1 MRGRIF
7 CLLPALVL
15 GLGRIVGPGICAA
28 ANPPLQLVPD
38 PQQGQ
43 ASPMIQNMA
52 PATDTFH
59 DIRGP
64 VALPDSLGVL
74 VWLLIGLAVMALAG
88 LLLYLWKRRKK
99 GRKLPFP
106 HEIALTEL
114 ARLRPMM
121 NPGQALIYAA
131 QLSEVLRR
139 YIEARF
145 LIPSTRQTTREFFTA
160 LSNPQVV
167 TARDGLIPRE
177 PGMAV
182 AVSSMAEHHDHLR
195 ECLEQCDMAKFAH
208 CVPDLQDMEAMEQAV
223 RGFIEATGESVDEKG
238 KG

>member
-1 MRGRIF
+1 MRERIF
-7 CLLPALVL
+7 CLLLALIL
-15 GLGRIVGPGICAA
+15 GLGRIATPGICAA
-28 ANPPLQLVPD
+28 ANPPLKLVPD

-43 ASPMIQNMA
+43 ASPMAQNTA

-74 VWLLIGLAVMALAG
+74 GWLLIGLAVVALVA

-99 GRKLPFP
+99 GRKLPYP
-106 HEIALTEL
+106 HEIALIEL

-121 NPGQALIYAA
+121 NPEQALIYAE
-131 QLSEVLRR
+131 QLSEILRR
-139 YIEARF
+139 YIEVRF
-145 LIPSTRQTTREFFTA
+145 LIHSTRQTTREFFAA
-160 LSNPQVV
+160 LSNPQAV

-182 AVSSMAEHHDHLR
+182 SNMAEHRDHLQ

-208 CVPDLQDMEAMEQAV
+208 CVPDQQDMEAMEQAV
-223 RGFIEATGESVDEKG
+223 RGFIEATGQPVEEKG

>member
-1 MRGRIF
+1 MRERIF
-7 CLLPALVL
+7 CLLLALIL
-15 GLGRIVGPGICAA
+15 GLGRIATPGICAA
-28 ANPPLQLVPD
+28 ANPPLKLVPD
-38 PQQGQ
+38 LQQGQ
-43 ASPMIQNMA
+43 ASPMARNMA

-74 VWLLIGLAVMALAG
+74 VWFLIGLAVVLLSW

-99 GRKLPFP
+99 VRKPPGP
-106 HEIALTEL
+106 HEIALIEL

-139 YIEARF
+139 YVEARF
-145 LIPSTRQTTREFFTA
+145 LIPSTRQTTREFFA
-160 LSNPQVV
+160 GLVSNPQ
-167 TARDGLIPRE
+167 AIG
-177 PGMAV
+177 
-182 AVSSMAEHHDHLR
+182 SMAEHRDHLR

-208 CVPDLQDMEAMEQAV
+208 CVPDQQEMEAMEQAV
-223 RGFIEATGESVDEKG
+223 QGFIEATVQPVDEQG

>member
-1 MRGRIF
+1 MSGRIF
-7 CLLPALVL
+7 RLLPALVL
-15 GLGRIVGPGICAA
+15 GLGCMVGPGICVA
-28 ANPPLQLVPD
+28 ANPPLKLVPD

-43 ASPMIQNMA
+43 VSPMAQNMA
-52 PATDTFH
+52 SADMFH

-74 VWLLIGLAVMALAG
+74 VWLLIGLAVVALAA

-99 GRKLPFP
+99 ERKLPCP
-106 HEIALTEL
+106 HEIALNEL
-114 ARLRPMM
+114 TRLRPMM
-121 NPGQALIYAA
+121 NPEQALIYAA
-131 QLSEVLRR
+131 QLSEILRR

-145 LIPSTRQTTREFFTA
+145 LIHSTRQTTREFFTA
-160 LSNPQVV
+160 LVSSPQI
-167 TARDGLIPRE
+167 G
-177 PGMAV
+177 
-182 AVSSMAEHHDHLR
+182 SSMAEHRDHLR

>member
-1 MRGRIF
+1 MRGQIF
-7 CLLPALVL
+7 CLLTALVL
-15 GLGRIVGPGICAA
+15 GLGRIVSPGLCAA
-28 ANPPLQLVPD
+28 ANPPLKLVPD

-43 ASPMIQNMA
+43 GSPMAQNMA

-59 DIRGP
+59 EIRGP
-64 VALPDSLGVL
+64 VALPDSLGGL
-74 VWLLIGLAVMALAG
+74 VWLLIGLAVVALAG

-99 GRKLPFP
+99 GRKLPYP
-106 HEIALTEL
+106 HEIALIAL

-121 NPGQALIYAA
+121 NPGQALIYAE
-131 QLSEVLRR
+131 QLSEILRR

-145 LIPSTRQTTREFFTA
+145 LILSTRQTTREFFA
-160 LSNPQVV
+160 VLVSNPQ
-167 TARDGLIPRE
+167 AI
-177 PGMAV
+177 
-182 AVSSMAEHHDHLR
+182 SSMAEHHDHLR

-208 CVPDLQDMEAMEQAV
+208 CIPDQQDMEAMEQAV

>member
-7 CLLPALVL
+7 SLLPALVL
-15 GLGRIVGPGICAA
+15 GLGRIVSSGLCAA

-43 ASPMIQNMA
+43 ASPMAQNMA

-106 HEIALTEL
+106 HEIALIEL

-145 LIPSTRQTTREFFTA
+145 LIPSTRQTTREFFA
-160 LSNPQVV
+160 GLVSNPQ
-167 TARDGLIPRE
+167 AI
-177 PGMAV
+177 
-182 AVSSMAEHHDHLR
+182 SSIAEHHDHLR

-223 RGFIEATGESVDEKG
+223 QGFIEATGESVDEKG

>member
-1 MRGRIF
+1 MRGRIS

-28 ANPPLQLVPD
+28 ANPPLKLVPD

-43 ASPMIQNMA
+43 ASPMAQNTA

-74 VWLLIGLAVMALAG
+74 VWLLIGLAVVALAA

-99 GRKLPFP
+99 EQKLPCP
-106 HEIALTEL
+106 HEIALNEL

-121 NPGQALIYAA
+121 NPEQALTYAA
-131 QLSEVLRR
+131 QLSEILRR

-145 LIPSTRQTTREFFTA
+145 LIHSTRQTTREFFAA
-160 LSNPQVV
+160 LVSSPQI
-167 TARDGLIPRE
+167 G
-177 PGMAV
+177 
-182 AVSSMAEHHDHLR
+182 SSMAEHHDHLR

-208 CVPDLQDMEAMEQAV
+208 CIPDQQDMEAMEQAV
-223 RGFIEATGESVDEKG
+223 RGFIEATGQPVEEKG
-238 KG
+238 KR